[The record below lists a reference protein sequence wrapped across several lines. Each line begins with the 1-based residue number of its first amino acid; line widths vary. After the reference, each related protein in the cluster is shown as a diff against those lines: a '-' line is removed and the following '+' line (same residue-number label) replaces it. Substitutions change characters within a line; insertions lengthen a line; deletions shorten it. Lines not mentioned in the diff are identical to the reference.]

1 MKRFT
6 KLLVL
11 IIFLIFSV
19 FSFAINDYK
28 ALLVGDDKGNVTK
41 VENGNLVRP
50 LASITKVMTSILV
63 LEKIKSGEFSMND
76 RVFVSST
83 ASKIPYGIKLVAGN
97 KYTIRDLLKAT
108 IIRSSNNAAYVLGEY
123 LGNGD
128 IGRFSRMMNA
138 KARELGLYSLNFC
151 SPNGLPPRYTGSC
164 MDEGN
169 ARDLYKLAMYAV
181 TFPEFLNISKQANDT
196 IDNGMIS
203 LKSTNA
209 LLGKVSGVD
218 GLKTGYHNAAGSN
231 IIITAKRGSKRVI
244 VVILGS
250 QKAAN
255 RNTIGEDEINNY
267 FNGNSKTLEKVSV
280 KTQSIQIK
288 VIDKNDLIGAITIN
302 GVKYGLY
309 SVDDVIS
316 KDENK
321 TGLTYSLSLKDK
333 IDRRDLGKVVGTF
346 IATGDNKK
354 EYTGAL
360 VLREMP
366 K

>member
-1 MKRFT
+1 M
-6 KLLVL
+6 
-11 IIFLIFSV
+11 
-19 FSFAINDYK
+19 
-28 ALLVGDDKGNVTK
+28 
-41 VENGNLVRP
+41 
-50 LASITKVMTSILV
+50 
-63 LEKIKSGEFSMND
+63 
-76 RVFVSST
+76 
-83 ASKIPYGIKLVAGN
+83 
-97 KYTIRDLLKAT
+97 
-108 IIRSSNNAAYVLGEY
+108 
-123 LGNGD
+123 
-128 IGRFSRMMNA
+128 
-138 KARELGLYSLNFC
+138 
-151 SPNGLPPRYTGSC
+151 
-164 MDEGN
+164 
-169 ARDLYKLAMYAV
+169 
-181 TFPEFLNISKQANDT
+181 
-196 IDNGMIS
+196 
-203 LKSTNA
+203 
-209 LLGKVSGVD
+209 GKVSGVD